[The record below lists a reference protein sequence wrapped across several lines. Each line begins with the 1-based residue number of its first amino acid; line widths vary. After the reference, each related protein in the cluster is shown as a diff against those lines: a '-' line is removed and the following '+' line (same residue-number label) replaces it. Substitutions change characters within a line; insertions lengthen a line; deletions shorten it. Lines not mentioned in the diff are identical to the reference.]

1 MLRVPL
7 RDHHSSGSLPDCLS
21 ILPELSSTLRNRHD
35 TLLLVQ
41 EWAEQGDLAPEPRT
55 FVSPPYPADHRPG
68 TVRDRHDQQTA
79 VGQHNRSPS
88 QKADVRSRE
97 GPFVS
102 DTTDLM
108 GVTADKS
115 VDSSVPAEGAA
126 TGTTARRRRSGTG
139 LEGMVLAEL
148 QQVASGLG
156 IRGTARM
163 RKSQLIEV
171 IKEAQAGGSSAP
183 ASKAAASAGT
193 DAASKPKRR
202 ATSKSRTGDETAAA
216 PAADKAAAQQQIDIP
231 GQPANDEQ
239 PAGERRRRRATAQAG
254 SPDTKGESKAEART
268 EPKAE
273 PKSEPKGEGRQDRSD
288 ERGEVKAD
296 AKAESATDTA
306 EGRRGDRQ
314 DGRRGDRQD
323 RGDRGDRRDR
333 QRDRRGKGD
342 DQGQQGGGRRQGQQ
356 GGGQN
361 QGPQGGGP
369 QQDDGFDDEGGRRGR
384 RGRYR
389 DRRGRRGRD
398 DFAPDVQVAD
408 DDVLIP
414 VAGILD
420 ILDNYA
426 FIRTSGYLPGPN
438 DVYVSLAQVRKNG
451 LRKGD
456 HVTGAVRQPKDG
468 ERREKFN
475 ALVRLDS
482 VNGMAPESGRGR
494 PEFQKLTPLYPQDRL
509 RLETDSNVLTTR
521 IIDLVAPIGKGQRGL
536 IVAPP
541 KTGKTM
547 ILQAIANA
555 ITVNSPE
562 CHLMVVLVDE
572 RPEEVTDMQRSVK
585 GEVISST
592 FDRPAEDHTTVAELA
607 IERAKRLVEL
617 GHDVVV
623 LLDSITRL
631 GRAYNLAAPASGRIL
646 SGGVDS
652 TALYPP
658 KRFFG
663 AARNIEDGGSLTI
676 LATALVET
684 GSRMDEV
691 IFEEF
696 KGTGNMELKLDRKL
710 SDKRIFPAVDVDA
723 SSTRKE
729 EILLGTDE
737 LAVTWKLRRVLHAL
751 DQQQAIELLLDRMK
765 KTQSNAEFLLQIQKT
780 TPGSGNGND

>member
-1 MLRVPL
+1 M
-7 RDHHSSGSLPDCLS
+7 
-21 ILPELSSTLRNRHD
+21 
-35 TLLLVQ
+35 
-41 EWAEQGDLAPEPRT
+41 
-55 FVSPPYPADHRPG
+55 
-68 TVRDRHDQQTA
+68 
-79 VGQHNRSPS
+79 
-88 QKADVRSRE
+88 
-97 GPFVS
+97 S

-108 GVTADKS
+108 GARVEETAAA
-115 VDSSVPAEGAA
+115 PATDASAPA
-126 TGTTARRRRSGTG
+126 TGAGSRRRRGTG

-171 IKEAQAGGSSAP
+171 IKEAQAGGGAPAKAASSA
-183 ASKAAASAGT
+183 AA
-193 DAASKPKRR
+193 DATETKPKRR
-202 ATSKSRTGDETAAA
+202 ATSKARTGDDAA
-216 PAADKAAAQQQIDIP
+216 PADKKAEAKAEKAVAQQQIEIP
-231 GQPANDEQ
+231 GQPASDDA
-239 PAGERRRRRATAQAG
+239 PAERRRRRATSEAG
-254 SPDTKGESKAEART
+254 SPETVTAEAKS

-273 PKSEPKGEGRQDRSD
+273 TPAQSQGDAKGDAGDGGEGRQ
-288 ERGEVKAD
+288 
-296 AKAESATDTA
+296 
-306 EGRRGDRQ
+306 GRRDR
-314 DGRRGDRQD
+314 RD
-323 RGDRGDRRDR
+323 RGDRDRGGRD
-333 QRDRRGKGD
+333 RDRRGKGD
-342 DQGQQGGGRRQGQQ
+342 EQQQGGGGQGGQGGGNQQRQDRQDRQGGQQQGGGRQDRQDRQRD
-356 GGGQN
+356 N
-361 QGPQGGGP
+361 GPQ
-369 QQDDGFDDEGGRRGR
+369 DDDDFEGGRRGR

-398 DFAPDVQVAD
+398 EFGPNEPQVAD

-482 VNGMAPESGRGR
+482 ANGMAAESGRGR
-494 PEFQKLTPLYPQDRL
+494 PEFNKLTPLYPQDRL
-509 RLETDSNVLTTR
+509 RLETDPGVLTTR

-547 ILQAIANA
+547 IMQAIANA
-555 ITVNSPE
+555 ITHNNPE

-676 LATALVET
+676 LATALVDT

-696 KGTGNMELKLDRKL
+696 KGTGNAELKLDRKL
-710 SDKRIFPAVDVDA
+710 ADKRVFPAVDVDA
-723 SSTRKE
+723 SGTRKE
-729 EILLGTDE
+729 ELLLGSDE
-737 LAVTWKLRRVLHAL
+737 LAITWKLRRVLHAL
-751 DQQQAIELLLDRMK
+751 DQQQAIELLLDKMK
-765 KTQSNAEFLLQIQKT
+765 QTKSNAEFLLQIQKT
-780 TPGSGNGND
+780 TPMPGNGND

>member
-1 MLRVPL
+1 M
-7 RDHHSSGSLPDCLS
+7 
-21 ILPELSSTLRNRHD
+21 
-35 TLLLVQ
+35 
-41 EWAEQGDLAPEPRT
+41 
-55 FVSPPYPADHRPG
+55 
-68 TVRDRHDQQTA
+68 
-79 VGQHNRSPS
+79 
-88 QKADVRSRE
+88 
-97 GPFVS
+97 S

-108 GVTADKS
+108 GARVEETAPSTDAS
-115 VDSSVPAEGAA
+115 APA
-126 TGTTARRRRSGTG
+126 TGAGSRRRRGTG

-171 IKEAQAGGSSAP
+171 IKEAQAGGGAP
-183 ASKAAASAGT
+183 AKAEATAET
-193 DAASKPKRR
+193 KPKRR
-202 ATSKSRTGDETAAA
+202 TTSKARTGEAPAESAEKAEAPAKKAAKSAA
-216 PAADKAAAQQQIDIP
+216 PAEKAEKAAAQQQIEIP
-231 GQPANDEQ
+231 GQPGAGNARSGEAERAEDA
-239 PAGERRRRRATAQAG
+239 PAERRRRRATAEAG
-254 SPDTKGESKAEART
+254 SAETVAAEAR
-268 EPKAE
+268 EAKAE
-273 PKSEPKGEGRQDRSD
+273 TAAPAQNERSGDAEQGAGDQGGEGRQ
-288 ERGEVKAD
+288 G
-296 AKAESATDTA
+296 
-306 EGRRGDRQ
+306 
-314 DGRRGDRQD
+314 
-323 RGDRGDRRDR
+323 RRDR
-333 QRDRRGKGD
+333 RERGRDRDRDRRGKGD
-342 DQGQQGGGRRQGQQ
+342 DQQGGGGQRGQQQGQQ
-356 GGGQN
+356 GSGRQDRQRDN
-361 QGPQGGGP
+361 GPQ
-369 QQDDGFDDEGGRRGR
+369 DDDDFEGGRRGR

-398 DFAPDVQVAD
+398 DIAEPQVAE

-456 HVTGAVRQPKDG
+456 HVTGAVRQPKEG

-482 VNGMAPESGRGR
+482 VNGMAPEHGRGR
-494 PEFQKLTPLYPQDRL
+494 PEFNKLTPLYPQDRL
-509 RLETDSNVLTTR
+509 RLETDPGVLTTR
-521 IIDLVAPIGKGQRGL
+521 IIDLVSPIGKGQRGL

-547 ILQAIANA
+547 IMQAIANA
-555 ITVNSPE
+555 ITHNNPE

-676 LATALVET
+676 LATALVDT

-696 KGTGNMELKLDRKL
+696 KGTGNAELKLDRKL
-710 SDKRIFPAVDVDA
+710 ADKRIFPAVDVDA
-723 SSTRKE
+723 SGTRKE
-729 EILLGTDE
+729 EILLAPDE
-737 LAVTWKLRRVLHAL
+737 LAIVWKLRRVLHAL
-751 DQQQAIELLLDRMK
+751 DQQQAVELLLDKMK
-765 KTQSNAEFLLQIQKT
+765 QTKSNAEFLMQIQKT
-780 TPGSGNGND
+780 TPAPNGD

>member
-1 MLRVPL
+1 M
-7 RDHHSSGSLPDCLS
+7 
-21 ILPELSSTLRNRHD
+21 
-35 TLLLVQ
+35 
-41 EWAEQGDLAPEPRT
+41 
-55 FVSPPYPADHRPG
+55 
-68 TVRDRHDQQTA
+68 
-79 VGQHNRSPS
+79 
-88 QKADVRSRE
+88 
-97 GPFVS
+97 S

-108 GVTADKS
+108 GAADTT
-115 VDSSVPAEGAA
+115 VDTSAPAAGAA
-126 TGTTARRRRSGTG
+126 PKRRRSGTG
-139 LEGMVLAEL
+139 LDGMVLAEL

-171 IKEAQAGGSSAP
+171 IKEAQAGSGAP
-183 ASKAAASAGT
+183 KAAAP
-193 DAASKPKRR
+193 AAEAAEAKPKRR
-202 ATSKSRTGDETAAA
+202 ATSKARTGEAAAEAPAEKTAAQ
-216 PAADKAAAQQQIDIP
+216 AQIEIP
-231 GQPANDEQ
+231 GQPSPKLSEQ
-239 PAGERRRRRATAQAG
+239 ADDAPAGERRRRRATAPSG
-254 SPDTKGESKAEART
+254 SPETAAPAAAVQVEAKAETATATAPAETKAEAAT
-268 EPKAE
+268 AVSAPAQE
-273 PKSEPKGEGRQDRSD
+273 GEGRGRRDRRD
-288 ERGEVKAD
+288 
-296 AKAESATDTA
+296 
-306 EGRRGDRQ
+306 RGDRTEREG
-314 DGRRGDRQD
+314 GRRDRRDRGAKADDQGQGAQGQGQAGQGQGGGQGGQGQGQGGGRGDRQD
-323 RGDRGDRRDR
+323 R
-333 QRDRRGKGD
+333 Q
-342 DQGQQGGGRRQGQQ
+342 QQGGRQDRQQQ
-356 GGGQN
+356 GRQDR
-361 QGPQGGGP
+361 QGPQGNGP
-369 QQDDGFDDEGGRRGR
+369 EDDFDDEGGRRGR

-398 DFAPDVQVAD
+398 EFAPSEPQVAD

-438 DVYVSLAQVRKNG
+438 DVYVSLAQVRKAG

-456 HVTGAVRQPKDG
+456 HTTGAVRQPKDG

-509 RLETDSNVLTTR
+509 RLETDPGVLTTR
-521 IIDLVAPIGKGQRGL
+521 IIDLVSPIGKGQRGL

-547 ILQAIANA
+547 IMQAIANA
-555 ITVNSPE
+555 ITTNNPE

-676 LATALVET
+676 LATALVDT

-710 SDKRIFPAVDVDA
+710 ADKRIFPAVDVDP
-723 SSTRKE
+723 SGTRKE
-729 EILLGTDE
+729 EILLNSEE
-737 LAVTWKLRRVLHAL
+737 LAIVWKLRRVLHAL
-751 DQQQAIELLLDRMK
+751 DSQQAIELLLDKMK
-765 KTQSNAEFLLQIQKT
+765 QTKSNAEFLMQIAKT
-780 TPGSGNGND
+780 TPSGKNDD

>member
-1 MLRVPL
+1 M
-7 RDHHSSGSLPDCLS
+7 
-21 ILPELSSTLRNRHD
+21 
-35 TLLLVQ
+35 
-41 EWAEQGDLAPEPRT
+41 
-55 FVSPPYPADHRPG
+55 
-68 TVRDRHDQQTA
+68 
-79 VGQHNRSPS
+79 
-88 QKADVRSRE
+88 
-97 GPFVS
+97 S

-108 GVTADKS
+108 GAADTN
-115 VDSSVPAEGAA
+115 VDTSAPAEGAA
-126 TGTTARRRRSGTG
+126 PTKRRRSGTG
-139 LEGMVLAEL
+139 LDGMVLAEL

-163 RKSQLIEV
+163 RKGQLIEV
-171 IKEAQAGGSSAP
+171 IKEAQAGSSAP
-183 ASKAAASAGT
+183 KAAA
-193 DAASKPKRR
+193 AAPAAAPADSGETKPKRR
-202 ATSKSRTGDETAAA
+202 ATSKARTGEAAA
-216 PAADKAAAQQQIDIP
+216 EAPAEKTATQAQIDIP
-231 GQPANDEQ
+231 GQPASEDA
-239 PAGERRRRRATAQAG
+239 PVGERRRRRATAPSG
-254 SPDTKGESKAEART
+254 SPEGSAPAAAVQVEQKPETVAPAAQAEAKAEAAT
-268 EPKAE
+268 APAGQAQGQE
-273 PKSEPKGEGRQDRSD
+273 GEGRGRRDRR
-288 ERGEVKAD
+288 ERGN
-296 AKAESATDTA
+296 
-306 EGRRGDRQ
+306 DRA
-314 DGRRGDRQD
+314 DGRRE
-323 RGDRGDRRDR
+323 RRDR
-333 QRDRRGKGD
+333 GAKAD
-342 DQGQQGGGRRQGQQ
+342 DQGQGAQGQGQAGQGGQGQNQGQGQQGGRQDRTDRQDRQQGGRGQGQGQGQQ
-356 GGGQN
+356 GGRQDRDRQDN
-361 QGPQGGGP
+361 GPQ
-369 QQDDGFDDEGGRRGR
+369 DDFDEDGRRGR

-398 DFAPDVQVAD
+398 EFAPAETPVAD

-438 DVYVSLAQVRKNG
+438 DVYVSLAQVRKAG

-456 HVTGAVRQPKDG
+456 HTTGAVRQPKDG

-509 RLETDSNVLTTR
+509 RLETDPGVLTTR
-521 IIDLVAPIGKGQRGL
+521 IIDLVSPIGKGQRGL

-547 ILQAIANA
+547 IMQAIANA
-555 ITVNSPE
+555 ITVNNPE

-676 LATALVET
+676 LATALVDT

-710 SDKRIFPAVDVDA
+710 ADKRIFPAVDVDP
-723 SSTRKE
+723 SGTRKE
-729 EILLGTDE
+729 EILLNSEE
-737 LAVTWKLRRVLHAL
+737 LAIVWKLRRVLHAL
-751 DQQQAIELLLDRMK
+751 DSQQAIELLLDKMK
-765 KTQSNAEFLLQIQKT
+765 QTKSNAEFLMQIAKT
-780 TPGSGNGND
+780 TPSGKNDD

>member
-1 MLRVPL
+1 M
-7 RDHHSSGSLPDCLS
+7 
-21 ILPELSSTLRNRHD
+21 
-35 TLLLVQ
+35 
-41 EWAEQGDLAPEPRT
+41 
-55 FVSPPYPADHRPG
+55 
-68 TVRDRHDQQTA
+68 
-79 VGQHNRSPS
+79 
-88 QKADVRSRE
+88 
-97 GPFVS
+97 S

-108 GVTADKS
+108 GARVEETAAA
-115 VDSSVPAEGAA
+115 PATDASAPA
-126 TGTTARRRRSGTG
+126 TGAGSRRRRGTG

-171 IKEAQAGGSSAP
+171 IKEAQAAGGAP
-183 ASKAAASAGT
+183 AAKAAPAAG
-193 DAASKPKRR
+193 DATETKPKRR
-202 ATSKSRTGDETAAA
+202 STSRTRTGDEAA
-216 PAADKAAAQQQIDIP
+216 PAKKAAEAPSAKPSNDVEQSGAPAKAVAQQQIEIP
-231 GQPANDEQ
+231 GQPASEDA
-239 PAGERRRRRATAQAG
+239 PADRRRRRATAEAG
-254 SPDTKGESKAEART
+254 APSGSAETVAAEAKS

-273 PKSEPKGEGRQDRSD
+273 TPAQQQSQGDAGDGGEGR
-288 ERGEVKAD
+288 
-296 AKAESATDTA
+296 
-306 EGRRGDRQ
+306 
-314 DGRRGDRQD
+314 
-323 RGDRGDRRDR
+323 RRDR
-333 QRDRRGKGD
+333 RERGRDRDRDRRGKGD
-342 DQGQQGGGRRQGQQ
+342 DQQGQGGQQQRQQGQQQGGGRQDRQQRPDEDG
-356 GGGQN
+356 
-361 QGPQGGGP
+361 
-369 QQDDGFDDEGGRRGR
+369 DDFEGGRRGR

-398 DFAPDVQVAD
+398 DVSEPQIAE

-482 VNGMAPESGRGR
+482 VNGMAPEHGRGR
-494 PEFQKLTPLYPQDRL
+494 PEFNKLTPLYPQDRL
-509 RLETDSNVLTTR
+509 RLETDPGVLTTR
-521 IIDLVAPIGKGQRGL
+521 IIDLVSPIGKGQRGL

-547 ILQAIANA
+547 IMQAVANA
-555 ITVNSPE
+555 ITHNNPE

-676 LATALVET
+676 LATALVDT

-710 SDKRIFPAVDVDA
+710 ADKRIFPAVDVDA
-723 SSTRKE
+723 SGTRKE
-729 EILLGTDE
+729 EILLGAEE
-737 LAVTWKLRRVLHAL
+737 LGVVWKLRRVLHAL
-751 DQQQAIELLLDRMK
+751 DQQQAIELLLDKMK
-765 KTQSNAEFLLQIQKT
+765 QTKSNVEFLMQIQKT
-780 TPGSGNGND
+780 TPTPGNGD

>member
-1 MLRVPL
+1 M
-7 RDHHSSGSLPDCLS
+7 
-21 ILPELSSTLRNRHD
+21 
-35 TLLLVQ
+35 
-41 EWAEQGDLAPEPRT
+41 
-55 FVSPPYPADHRPG
+55 
-68 TVRDRHDQQTA
+68 
-79 VGQHNRSPS
+79 
-88 QKADVRSRE
+88 
-97 GPFVS
+97 S

-108 GVTADKS
+108 GARVEETAAA
-115 VDSSVPAEGAA
+115 PATDASAPA
-126 TGTTARRRRSGTG
+126 TGAGSRRRRGTG

-171 IKEAQAGGSSAP
+171 IKEAQAAGGAP
-183 ASKAAASAGT
+183 AKAAPAA
-193 DAASKPKRR
+193 DAAGETKPKRR
-202 ATSKSRTGDETAAA
+202 ATSRSRTGDESATAEKAAKAGKAEKKADKTAADNA
-216 PAADKAAAQQQIDIP
+216 VAQQQIEIP
-231 GQPANDEQ
+231 GQPSPKVSASADQ
-239 PAGERRRRRATAQAG
+239 SGAPADDAPSERRRRRATADAG
-254 SPDTKGESKAEART
+254 SPAA
-268 EPKAE
+268 
-273 PKSEPKGEGRQDRSD
+273 
-288 ERGEVKAD
+288 
-296 AKAESATDTA
+296 ATDTA
-306 EGRRGDRQ
+306 VAEVKSEPRNDSSAQSQQNQGDGRGDAGDGAEGRRR
-314 DGRRGDRQD
+314 
-323 RGDRGDRRDR
+323 DRRDR
-333 QRDRRGKGD
+333 DRDRDRGRDRDRRGKGD
-342 DQGQQGGGRRQGQQ
+342 DQQQNQGGGQQRQQQGGGRQDRQQRADEDG
-356 GGGQN
+356 
-361 QGPQGGGP
+361 
-369 QQDDGFDDEGGRRGR
+369 DDFDGGRRGR

-398 DFAPDVQVAD
+398 DIQQEPQINE

-456 HVTGAVRQPKDG
+456 HLTGAVRQPKEG

-482 VNGMAPESGRGR
+482 VNGMAPEHGRGR
-494 PEFQKLTPLYPQDRL
+494 PEFNKLTPLYPQDRL
-509 RLETDSNVLTTR
+509 RLETDPGVLTTR
-521 IIDLVAPIGKGQRGL
+521 IIDLVSPIGKGQRGL

-547 ILQAIANA
+547 IMQAVANA
-555 ITVNSPE
+555 ITHNNPE

-676 LATALVET
+676 LATALVDT

-710 SDKRIFPAVDVDA
+710 ADKRIFPAVDVDA
-723 SSTRKE
+723 SGTRKE
-729 EILLGTDE
+729 EILLGSDE
-737 LAVTWKLRRVLHAL
+737 LAIVWKLRRVLHAL
-751 DQQQAIELLLDRMK
+751 DSQQAIELLLDKMK
-765 KTQSNAEFLLQIQKT
+765 QTKSNAEFLLQIQKT
-780 TPGSGNGND
+780 TPTPGNGD

>member
-1 MLRVPL
+1 M
-7 RDHHSSGSLPDCLS
+7 
-21 ILPELSSTLRNRHD
+21 
-35 TLLLVQ
+35 
-41 EWAEQGDLAPEPRT
+41 
-55 FVSPPYPADHRPG
+55 
-68 TVRDRHDQQTA
+68 
-79 VGQHNRSPS
+79 
-88 QKADVRSRE
+88 
-97 GPFVS
+97 S

-108 GVTADKS
+108 GARVEETAAA
-115 VDSSVPAEGAA
+115 PATDASAPAAGA
-126 TGTTARRRRSGTG
+126 GSRRRRGTG

-171 IKEAQAGGSSAP
+171 IKEAQAGGGGAP
-183 ASKAAASAGT
+183 AAKAPAG
-193 DAASKPKRR
+193 DAAETKPKRR
-202 ATSKSRTGDETAAA
+202 ATSKARTGDDAAAKKADAA
-216 PAADKAAAQQQIDIP
+216 PAEAPAEKAVAQQQIEIP
-231 GQPANDEQ
+231 GQPAGGNEA
-239 PAGERRRRRATAQAG
+239 PVERRRRRATADAG
-254 SPDTKGESKAEART
+254 SPETVTAEAKSA
-268 EPKAE
+268 PKADTAVATQTE
-273 PKSEPKGEGRQDRSD
+273 QAQPQGDARND
-288 ERGEVKAD
+288 AD
-296 AKAESATDTA
+296 GA
-306 EGRRGDRQ
+306 EGRRRE
-314 DGRRGDRQD
+314 RRE
-323 RGDRGDRRDR
+323 RGRDR
-333 QRDRRGKGD
+333 DRDRRGKGD
-342 DQGQQGGGRRQGQQ
+342 DQQGQGGQRQQQGQQ
-356 GGGQN
+356 GGGGRQDRQDRQRDN
-361 QGPQGGGP
+361 GPQ
-369 QQDDGFDDEGGRRGR
+369 DDDDFEGGRRGR

-398 DFAPDVQVAD
+398 EIGAAEPQVAD

-456 HVTGAVRQPKDG
+456 HVTGAVRQPKEG

-482 VNGMAPESGRGR
+482 VNGMAPEHGRGR
-494 PEFQKLTPLYPQDRL
+494 PEFNKLTPLYPQDRL
-509 RLETDSNVLTTR
+509 RLETDPGVLTTR
-521 IIDLVAPIGKGQRGL
+521 IIDLVSPIGKGQRGL

-547 ILQAIANA
+547 IMQAIANA
-555 ITVNSPE
+555 ITHNNPE

-676 LATALVET
+676 LATALVDT

-710 SDKRIFPAVDVDA
+710 ADKRIFPAVDVDA
-723 SSTRKE
+723 SGTRKE
-729 EILLGTDE
+729 EILLAPDE
-737 LAVTWKLRRVLHAL
+737 LGIVWKLRRVLHAL
-751 DQQQAIELLLDRMK
+751 DQQQAVELLLDKMK
-765 KTQSNAEFLLQIQKT
+765 QTKSNAEFLMQIQKT
-780 TPGSGNGND
+780 TPAPGNND

>member
-1 MLRVPL
+1 M
-7 RDHHSSGSLPDCLS
+7 
-21 ILPELSSTLRNRHD
+21 
-35 TLLLVQ
+35 
-41 EWAEQGDLAPEPRT
+41 
-55 FVSPPYPADHRPG
+55 
-68 TVRDRHDQQTA
+68 
-79 VGQHNRSPS
+79 
-88 QKADVRSRE
+88 
-97 GPFVS
+97 S

-108 GVTADKS
+108 GARVEETAAAPDTDAS
-115 VDSSVPAEGAA
+115 APA
-126 TGTTARRRRSGTG
+126 TGAGSRRRRGTG
-139 LEGMVLAEL
+139 LDGMVLAEL

-171 IKEAQAGGSSAP
+171 IKEAQAGGGAPAKAASAP
-183 ASKAAASAGT
+183 AG
-193 DAASKPKRR
+193 DAVETKPKRR
-202 ATSKSRTGDETAAA
+202 ATSKARTGESAEAKAEAKAEA
-216 PAADKAAAQQQIDIP
+216 PAQKAEKAVAQQQIEIP
-231 GQPANDEQ
+231 GQPAGGTAQAERGRD
-239 PAGERRRRRATAQAG
+239 AGGEDAPTERRRRRATAEAG
-254 SPDTKGESKAEART
+254 APTGGAETIVAEAKS

-273 PKSEPKGEGRQDRSD
+273 APAQQPQGDAGDGEGR
-288 ERGEVKAD
+288 
-296 AKAESATDTA
+296 
-306 EGRRGDRQ
+306 GRRDRR
-314 DGRRGDRQD
+314 DRGRGDRQD
-323 RGDRGDRRDR
+323 RGDRQERGDRQDR
-333 QRDRRGKGD
+333 GRKSD
-342 DQGQQGGGRRQGQQ
+342 DQPGQGGQQRGSQQGQQQGGGRQDRQQRD
-356 GGGQN
+356 N
-361 QGPQGGGP
+361 GPQ
-369 QQDDGFDDEGGRRGR
+369 DDDEFGDGRRGR

-398 DFAPDVQVAD
+398 EIGGGAGEPQLAD

-482 VNGMAPESGRGR
+482 QNGMAPDSGRGR
-494 PEFQKLTPLYPQDRL
+494 PEFNKLTPLYPQDRL
-509 RLETDSNVLTTR
+509 RLETDPGILTTR

-547 ILQAIANA
+547 IMQAIANA
-555 ITVNSPE
+555 ITHNNPE

-676 LATALVET
+676 LATALVDT

-696 KGTGNMELKLDRKL
+696 KGTGNAELKLDRKL
-710 SDKRIFPAVDVDA
+710 ADKRIFPAVDVDA
-723 SSTRKE
+723 SGTRKE
-729 EILLGTDE
+729 EILLGSDE
-737 LAVTWKLRRVLHAL
+737 LAITWKLRRVLHAL
-751 DQQQAIELLLDRMK
+751 DSQQAIELLLDKMK
-765 KTQSNAEFLLQIQKT
+765 QTKSNGEFLLQIQKT
-780 TPGSGNGND
+780 TPMPGNGD

>member
-1 MLRVPL
+1 M
-7 RDHHSSGSLPDCLS
+7 
-21 ILPELSSTLRNRHD
+21 
-35 TLLLVQ
+35 
-41 EWAEQGDLAPEPRT
+41 
-55 FVSPPYPADHRPG
+55 
-68 TVRDRHDQQTA
+68 
-79 VGQHNRSPS
+79 
-88 QKADVRSRE
+88 
-97 GPFVS
+97 S

-108 GVTADKS
+108 GARVEETAAA
-115 VDSSVPAEGAA
+115 PATDASAPA
-126 TGTTARRRRSGTG
+126 TGAGSRRRRGTG

-171 IKEAQAGGSSAP
+171 IKEAQAAGGTPSGGGATAAP
-183 ASKAAASAGT
+183 QA
-193 DAASKPKRR
+193 DAATETKPKRR
-202 ATSKSRTGDETAAA
+202 ATSRTRTGEAAA
-216 PAADKAAAQQQIDIP
+216 EKKAEAKPAEAPAEKAVAQQQIEIP
-231 GQPANDEQ
+231 GQPQ
-239 PAGERRRRRATAQAG
+239 PAGTDAPAERRGRRRATAEGGAPAG
-254 SPDTKGESKAEART
+254 TATETITAEART

-273 PKSEPKGEGRQDRSD
+273 TPAAQQPQGE
-288 ERGEVKAD
+288 
-296 AKAESATDTA
+296 AKAEAKGDGEA
-306 EGRRGDRQ
+306 EGRRR
-314 DGRRGDRQD
+314 
-323 RGDRGDRRDR
+323 DRRERGRD
-333 QRDRRGKGD
+333 RDRRGKGD
-342 DQGQQGGGRRQGQQ
+342 EQQGQGGQQRQQSQQQGGGRQDR
-356 GGGQN
+356 N
-361 QGPQGGGP
+361 AGPQ
-369 QQDDGFDDEGGRRGR
+369 DDDDFEGGRRGR

-398 DFAPDVQVAD
+398 EMGSEPQIAE

-456 HVTGAVRQPKDG
+456 HVTGAVRQPKEG

-482 VNGMAPESGRGR
+482 VNGMAPEHGRGR
-494 PEFQKLTPLYPQDRL
+494 PEFNKLTPLYPQDRL
-509 RLETDSNVLTTR
+509 RLETDPGVLTTR
-521 IIDLVAPIGKGQRGL
+521 IIDLVSPIGKGQRGL

-547 ILQAIANA
+547 IMQAIANA
-555 ITVNSPE
+555 ITHNNPE

-676 LATALVET
+676 LATALVDT

-710 SDKRIFPAVDVDA
+710 ADKRIFPAVDVDA
-723 SSTRKE
+723 SGTRKE
-729 EILLGTDE
+729 EILLGAEE
-737 LAVTWKLRRVLHAL
+737 LGIVWKLRRVLHAL
-751 DQQQAIELLLDRMK
+751 DQQQAIELLLDKMK
-765 KTQSNAEFLLQIQKT
+765 QTKSNVEFLMQIQKT
-780 TPGSGNGND
+780 TPAPGNGD

>member
-1 MLRVPL
+1 M
-7 RDHHSSGSLPDCLS
+7 
-21 ILPELSSTLRNRHD
+21 
-35 TLLLVQ
+35 
-41 EWAEQGDLAPEPRT
+41 
-55 FVSPPYPADHRPG
+55 
-68 TVRDRHDQQTA
+68 
-79 VGQHNRSPS
+79 
-88 QKADVRSRE
+88 
-97 GPFVS
+97 S

-108 GVTADKS
+108 GAADTN
-115 VDSSVPAEGAA
+115 VDTSAPAAGAA
-126 TGTTARRRRSGTG
+126 PKRRRSGTG
-139 LEGMVLAEL
+139 LDGMVLAEL

-171 IKEAQAGGSSAP
+171 IKEAQGGSAP
-183 ASKAAASAGT
+183 KAAAAAPT
-193 DAASKPKRR
+193 ADAAEAKPKRR
-202 ATSKSRTGDETAAA
+202 ATSKARTGETAEAA
-216 PAADKAAAQQQIDIP
+216 PAEKVVEKPAAQAQIEIP
-231 GQPANDEQ
+231 GQPAGGPSRASDAERGAEDA
-239 PAGERRRRRATAQAG
+239 PVGERRRRRATAPSG
-254 SPDTKGESKAEART
+254 SPESSAPAAVQVEQKTETAPAAQAEAKAEAATAVSGQGQEAGEGRT
-268 EPKAE
+268 RRDRRDRGNDRGDRAERGERQGRRERGAKADE
-273 PKSEPKGEGRQDRSD
+273 QGQAGQAPAAQGGQSQGQGGQGGGRQDR
-288 ERGEVKAD
+288 A
-296 AKAESATDTA
+296 
-306 EGRRGDRQ
+306 
-314 DGRRGDRQD
+314 DRQD
-323 RGDRGDRRDR
+323 RGDRQDR
-333 QRDRRGKGD
+333 QQQGGRGQGQG
-342 DQGQQGGGRRQGQQ
+342 QGQQSQQ
-356 GGGQN
+356 GRPDRQDRQDN
-361 QGPQGGGP
+361 GPQ
-369 QQDDGFDDEGGRRGR
+369 DEFDEDGRRGR

-398 DFAPDVQVAD
+398 EFAPSEPQVAD

-438 DVYVSLAQVRKNG
+438 DVYVSLAQVRKAG

-456 HVTGAVRQPKDG
+456 HTTGAVRQPKDG

-475 ALVRLDS
+475 ALVRLDT

-509 RLETDSNVLTTR
+509 RLETDPGVLTTR
-521 IIDLVAPIGKGQRGL
+521 IIDLVSPIGKGQRGL

-547 ILQAIANA
+547 IMQAIANA
-555 ITVNSPE
+555 ITINNPE

-676 LATALVET
+676 LATALVDT

-710 SDKRIFPAVDVDA
+710 ADKRIFPAVDVDP
-723 SSTRKE
+723 SGTRKE
-729 EILLGTDE
+729 EILLNAEE
-737 LAVTWKLRRVLHAL
+737 LAIVWKLRRVLHAL
-751 DQQQAIELLLDRMK
+751 DSQQAIELLLDKMK
-765 KTQSNAEFLLQIQKT
+765 QTKSNAEFLMQIAKT
-780 TPGSGNGND
+780 TPGGKNDD

>member
-1 MLRVPL
+1 M
-7 RDHHSSGSLPDCLS
+7 
-21 ILPELSSTLRNRHD
+21 
-35 TLLLVQ
+35 
-41 EWAEQGDLAPEPRT
+41 
-55 FVSPPYPADHRPG
+55 
-68 TVRDRHDQQTA
+68 
-79 VGQHNRSPS
+79 
-88 QKADVRSRE
+88 
-97 GPFVS
+97 S

-108 GVTADKS
+108 GARVEETAAA
-115 VDSSVPAEGAA
+115 PATDASAPA
-126 TGTTARRRRSGTG
+126 TGAGSRRRRGTG

-171 IKEAQAGGSSAP
+171 IKEAQAAGGAP
-183 ASKAAASAGT
+183 AAKA
-193 DAASKPKRR
+193 DAAETKPKRR
-202 ATSKSRTGDETAAA
+202 ATSKARTGESAESGESTAKKAEAKAEAAA
-216 PAADKAAAQQQIDIP
+216 EKAVAQQQIEIP
-231 GQPANDEQ
+231 GQPASDDA
-239 PAGERRRRRATAQAG
+239 PTERRRRRATAEAG
-254 SPDTKGESKAEART
+254 SPAANGTETVAAEAKN

-273 PKSEPKGEGRQDRSD
+273 TPAQPQGDAKADADGEGRGRRDRRERGRDRDRDRDRRNKGDDQQGQGGGRQDR
-288 ERGEVKAD
+288 
-296 AKAESATDTA
+296 
-306 EGRRGDRQ
+306 Q
-314 DGRRGDRQD
+314 DRQD
-323 RGDRGDRRDR
+323 R
-333 QRDRRGKGD
+333 QQ
-342 DQGQQGGGRRQGQQ
+342 QGQQQGGGRQDR
-356 GGGQN
+356 N
-361 QGPQGGGP
+361 TGPQ
-369 QQDDGFDDEGGRRGR
+369 DDDDFEGGRRGR

-398 DFAPDVQVAD
+398 EIAEPQLAE

-456 HVTGAVRQPKDG
+456 HVTGAVRQPKEG

-482 VNGMAPESGRGR
+482 VNGMAPEHGRGR
-494 PEFQKLTPLYPQDRL
+494 PEFNKLTPLYPQDRL
-509 RLETDSNVLTTR
+509 RLETDPGVLTTR
-521 IIDLVAPIGKGQRGL
+521 IIDLVSPIGKGQRGL

-547 ILQAIANA
+547 IMQAIANA
-555 ITVNSPE
+555 ITHNNPE

-676 LATALVET
+676 LATALVDT

-710 SDKRIFPAVDVDA
+710 ADKRIFPAVDVDA
-723 SSTRKE
+723 SGTRKE
-729 EILLGTDE
+729 EILLGNEE
-737 LAVTWKLRRVLHAL
+737 LAVVWKLRRVLHAL
-751 DQQQAIELLLDRMK
+751 DQQQAIELLLDKMK
-765 KTQSNAEFLLQIQKT
+765 QTKSNVEFLMQIQKT
-780 TPGSGNGND
+780 TPAPGNGD